1 MAELEEVKKSKN
13 HVDLTL
19 VENYLRHQKFPDG
32 ISTKGDKANF
42 RRACKKFSVANGQL
56 MYKGNRLVVTDKQRR
71 IDIIHD
77 VHQGL
82 GNNVKAVAMS
92 SHLGRT
98 STYQKVSS
106 RFYWYTIVN
115 DVADYIKG
123 CDNCQKHLSMPKKV
137 KEELKNI
144 AVPSEVMKQIGVD
157 ICCLPSVDEFE
168 YLIVCIDYF
177 SKWSEAKPIHD
188 KSAPTVA
195 QFLYELICR
204 HDCFAVQIIDQS
216 RKFVNEVAD
225 ELHSMTGTQ

>member
-1 MAELEEVKKSKN
+1 MAELEEAKKSKN
-13 HVDLTL
+13 HVDLIL

-56 MYKGNRLVVTDKQRR
+56 MYNGKILVVTDKQRR

-82 GNNVKAVAMS
+82 GNNVKAVAVS
-92 SHLGRT
+92 LHLGRT
-98 STYQKVSS
+98 STYQKASS
-106 RFYWYTIVN
+106 HFYWYTTVN
-115 DVADYIKG
+115 DVTDYIKG
-123 CDNCQKHLSMPKKV
+123 CDNCQKHLSMLKKD

-144 AVPSEVMKQIGVD
+144 AVPTEVMKQGDSLRAD

-188 KSAPTVA
+188 KCAP
-195 QFLYELICR
+195 QLPGFFMNL
-204 HDCFAVQIIDQS
+204 FA
-216 RKFVNEVAD
+216 
-225 ELHSMTGTQ
+225 SMAVLLSK

>member
-1 MAELEEVKKSKN
+1 MAELEEAKKSKN
-13 HVDLTL
+13 HVDLIL

-56 MYKGNRLVVTDKQRR
+56 MYNGKILVVTDKQRR

-82 GNNVKAVAMS
+82 GNNVKAVAVS

-98 STYQKVSS
+98 FTYQKASS
-106 RFYWYTIVN
+106 HFYWYTIVN
-115 DVADYIKG
+115 DVTDYIKG
-123 CDNCQKHLSMPKKV
+123 CDNCQKHLSMLKNV

-144 AVPSEVMKQIGVD
+144 AVPSEVMKQGDSLRAD

-188 KSAPTVA
+188 KCAP
-195 QFLYELICR
+195 QLPSFFMNL
-204 HDCFAVQIIDQS
+204 FA
-216 RKFVNEVAD
+216 
-225 ELHSMTGTQ
+225 SMAVLLSK